1 MKMLRLAATLL
12 TGALI
17 AGATP
22 ARAEFPEG
30 PIRLIV
36 PFAPGGTTD
45 VVARRIA
52 PKVGELLGQSVIID
66 NRGGGG
72 GSIAAQAT
80 ATAEPDGYTLM
91 MTTTSHT
98 ANPSVQMN
106 LPYDT
111 LKDFVSVALVADQ
124 PGVIVVHPS
133 VPVNSFK
140 ELMEYAKTH
149 KLTYATAGPGT
160 FPHLGIELLKSRAGV
175 DMSAIPYKG
184 AGPAMTDLLAGHVKL
199 KLDAYI
205 TAYSHVK
212 AGKLKLLAVSSPE
225 RIPQL
230 PDTPTVAE
238 LGYPGY
244 EVSFWMG
251 IVGPTGIP
259 EPVRAKL
266 EKAFTDA
273 LTPEIRAVLEKDG
286 VRPIGGSG
294 KDLDALIQREIPQW
308 AKLVKDANITAN

>member
-1 MKMLRLAATLL
+1 MKMFYAAATLL
-12 TGALI
+12 AGSLI
-17 AGATP
+17 AAAP

-30 PIRLIV
+30 PIRMIV
-36 PFAPGGTTD
+36 PFSPGGTTD

-52 PKVGELLGQSVIID
+52 PKVGELLGTSVIVD

-80 ATAEPDGYTLM
+80 ATAAPDGYTLM

-98 ANPSVQMN
+98 ANPSVQMS

-124 PGVIVVHPS
+124 PGVIVAHPS
-133 VPVNSFK
+133 VPVNTFK
-140 ELMEYAKTH
+140 ELIEYAKTH

-160 FPHLGIELLKSRAGV
+160 FPHLGIELLKSRAGI
-175 DMSAIPYKG
+175 DMEAIPYKG
-184 AGPAMTDLLAGHVKL
+184 AGPAMTDLLAGHVKV

-205 TAYSHVK
+205 TANSHVQ

-251 IVGPTGIP
+251 IVGPANIP

-273 LTPEIRAVLEKDG
+273 LTPEIRAILEKDG
-286 VRPIGGSG
+286 VRPIGGTG

-308 AKLVKDANITAN
+308 AKLVKEANITAN